1 MGDYDRDG
9 DRERVRETDRTTVVT
24 SDGGGRGGSGWIVA
38 VLLLI
43 VVLAVLFFLFG
54 GGLNRAADEVGVN
67 VNVEAPDISLPDKVE
82 LKVPEEVTVDTDG
95 NSSN

>member
-1 MGDYDRDG
+1 MGDYDR

-24 SDGGGRGGSGWIVA
+24 TDGGGRGGGGWIIA
-38 VLLLI
+38 VLLL
-43 VVLAVLFFLFG
+43 VAVLAILFFLFG
-54 GGLNRAADEVGVN
+54 GGFNRAADEVGVN
-67 VNVEAPDISLPDKVE
+67 VNVEAPDVSLPDKVE

>member
-1 MGDYDRDG
+1 MGDYDRD
-9 DRERVRETDRTTVVT
+9 RETVRETDRTTVVT
-24 SDGGGRGGSGWIVA
+24 SDGGGRGGSGWIIA
-38 VLLLI
+38 ILLL
-43 VVLAVLFFLFG
+43 VALLAILFFLFG

-67 VNVEAPDISLPDKVE
+67 VNVEAPDVSLPDKVE